1 MPIDKSRQRKNKEVE
16 VLLPYSHIDK
26 ATYKFTYYDMLAVLK
41 EKFYEAVDGNFYT
54 AKEYNGENLSF
65 DQWLQTLKNG
75 KI

>member
-1 MPIDKSRQRKNKEVE
+1 MKDSQHRKNKKVE

-26 ATYKFTYYDMLAVLK
+26 ATYKFTYYDMLVASK
-41 EKFYEAVDGNFYT
+41 EEFYEAIDGNFYT
-54 AKEYNGENLSF
+54 VKEYDGDNLSF